1 MSGATAA
8 DPPLLDLGR
17 PDPHQPVLV
26 TGLAAAAVLAGTG
39 ELSLAWETR
48 GADLE
53 WGGVYAQGV
62 RLTGPWTVRVT
73 VGERSFALPETLD
86 RLVAHRWGVESRHT
100 MGPLRVV
107 QEIVPLESAPAVVR
121 RLSFGP
127 PDGRLDRVVVTS
139 RFEPFLAPVLMEG
152 VKPYLYHLETSG
164 PRLSFRSH
172 GFGATLDFDPLPHRL
187 ALDGRPWIG
196 GHHASEVREVQVEHE
211 LPVGAEGATLAWTM
225 HGGIV
230 RSYPALASR
239 SDPAGPSGEMGR
251 AASAWAAWSA
261 RTPQMSLPG
270 DPLLETAYRL
280 ARGALRSL
288 YTCPDGEL
296 TGLVAGYPWYS
307 ALWCRDLAWML
318 PAVLWMGDH
327 AWAER
332 SVRTVLRFQARA
344 SIPILAAEAGE
355 LPMQISPGPIFLY
368 GTSDTTLYYPGIV
381 RRLIDHAGRSD
392 LAAEFWPNLERIG
405 AWARARASGPSGLFR
420 NGGEIEEVR
429 SAASGL
435 SRIDYGFDAVDT
447 TIWDSTDRRDHAV
460 DVQALYVEALDALAD
475 LSGRRGDG
483 GSARGFREDAERI
496 ARAIGDRYWWP
507 DEGYLY
513 DSLLRD
519 GTPVRKVRPN
529 ALRAVILGLLP
540 EPRARAVLDR
550 ALRDDLATPWGM
562 RTLSARDPGF
572 VPTAYHDGQVWT
584 IATAWAAQAAFAIG
598 DTARGLEWMRRNAE
612 RIVAERG
619 FANECYRGDRPE
631 PFNSCFLLGFS
642 VAPFLATFFEGLWG
656 LRAGPGASTL
666 TLDPRLPKEWSE
678 ASLRGVRIGG
688 GTLDLVYRDGG
699 VEARWS
705 GPEPLQVRA
714 GGEARALSAGSVV
727 ELPVAAASKGY

>member
-1 MSGATAA
+1 MSGPVSS
-8 DPPLLDLGR
+8 DPPLLDLGGPEPR
-17 PDPHQPVLV
+17 QPILV

-39 ELSLAWETR
+39 ELSLSWETR

-73 VGERSFALPETLD
+73 VGGRSFSLPETLD
-86 RLVAHRWGVESRHT
+86 RLVAHRWGVESHHT
-100 MGPLRVV
+100 MGLLRVT
-107 QEIVPLESAPAVVR
+107 QEVVPCASAPAVLR

-127 PDGRLDRVVVTS
+127 AADPPERILVTS
-139 RFEPFLAPVLMEG
+139 QFEPFLAPVLMEG
-152 VKPYLYHLETSG
+152 VKPYLYHLETRG
-164 PRLSFRSH
+164 PTLSFRSH
-172 GFGATLDFDPLPHRL
+172 GFGATLDSDPLPHRL
-187 ALDGRPWIG
+187 AVDGRPWIG
-196 GHHASEVREVQVEHE
+196 GRHASEIREVQMEHE
-211 LPVGAEGATLAWTM
+211 LWVGSEGATLAWTM
-225 HGGIV
+225 QGGV
-230 RSYPALASR
+230 ERSYPALAIRPNPTSR
-239 SDPAGPSGEMGR
+239 AGEMGR
-251 AASAWAAWSA
+251 PAAAWADWTA

-327 AWAER
+327 EWAAR
-332 SVRTVLRFQARA
+332 SVRSVLRFQARA

-381 RRLIDHAGRSD
+381 RRLVDHSGRSA
-392 LAAEFWPNLERIG
+392 LAEEFWPNLERIG
-405 AWARARASGPSGLFR
+405 AWAKARATGPSDLFR

-435 SRIDYGFDAVDT
+435 SRINYGFDAVDT

-483 GSARGFREDAERI
+483 GSARAFRDDADRI
-496 ARAIGDRYWWP
+496 TRAIGDRYWWP

-513 DSLLRD
+513 DSLHRD

-540 EPRARAVLDR
+540 EHRARAVLDR
-550 ALRDDLATPWGM
+550 ALRDDLAVPWGV

-584 IATAWAAQAAFAIG
+584 IATAWAAQAAFALG
-598 DTARGLEWMRRNAE
+598 DSTRGLEWMRCNAE

-619 FANECYRGDRPE
+619 LANECYRGDRPE
-631 PFNSCFLLGFS
+631 PFDSCFLLGFS
-642 VAPFLATFFEGLWG
+642 IAPFLATYFEGLWG

-666 TLDPRLPKEWSE
+666 SIEPRLPREWSLAE
-678 ASLRGVRIGG
+678 LRGLRIGTG
-688 GTLDLVYRDGG
+688 SLDLVYRDGHI
-699 VEARWS
+699 EARWS
-705 GPEPLQVRA
+705 GPGTLQVRTA
-714 GGEARALSAGSVV
+714 GEVRALSAGTVID
-727 ELPVAAASKGY
+727 LPDAASSKGY